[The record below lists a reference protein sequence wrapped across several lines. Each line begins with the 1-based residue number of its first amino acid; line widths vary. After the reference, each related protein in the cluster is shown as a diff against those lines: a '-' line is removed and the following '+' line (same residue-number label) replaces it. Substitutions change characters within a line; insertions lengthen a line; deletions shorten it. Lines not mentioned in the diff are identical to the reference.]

1 MTVTEPTQT
10 ASTIDQARAI
20 AAAGLRVLP
29 IKPGRKN
36 PPMKSWQT
44 AASVDEKAINAWWN
58 GLYRDH
64 GIGIAMGPQPD
75 GRNIFAIDIDTH
87 DEDANGYDT
96 IAELED
102 THGPLPDTVT
112 SVTGS
117 GGAHQLY
124 AAPAGAIIRNQQS
137 AGQRVGPGV
146 DIRGDGGQIVVAPT
160 IHPDTHRV
168 YQWQQG
174 RAPWEHVIADAPKWL
189 LDMVTDQPAPPAPT
203 KAPTVDLYAGPDE
216 ESPADALRRRW
227 NWRDELARAG
237 WQEGHTTGDD
247 TYYTRP
253 GKEVRKGHSAVLH
266 GDDGPFVIFTT
277 EIPASLRQL
286 GHAVRKGE
294 GFAFSPFEWYA
305 AHQHAGSLSDASR
318 ALRAEMSPPMP
329 TTAAT
334 PQTANEGPPVAPEP
348 TFDETLAAML
358 IDWGEFWNQDHKAA
372 EWLAEPVLA
381 QGRSTA
387 IFAPG
392 GTGKSLLS
400 LYMAAC
406 IATGRKLF
414 GRPVDPHNVLYLDYE
429 MTADDLAERLEQ
441 MGFGD
446 DCDLSRLHYALLPSL
461 PGLDEPEGGKAVV
474 RMAEM
479 VDAALV
485 VIDTFG
491 RAVHGD
497 ENDADTVRSWYR
509 WTGLHL
515 KHDGRAFLRVD
526 HAGKDTTK
534 GQRGTSAKNDDVD
547 VVWEM
552 RAKEAGT
559 FTLIAKKRRMGWV
572 PMTVDLV
579 MTETAE
585 LRFDLAHGHV
595 WPKGTAEAAKALDA
609 LSVAVDCTV
618 KQAREALK
626 DAGRTASS
634 EALSNA
640 VKYRKE
646 ANSLYHFAGQKPV
659 DNHPDEPRN
668 APRNALDG
676 DDAERSDGTTE
687 RIANPLVDD
696 AERETERRGTPSDA
710 TAERRS
716 SLKGERVPSVPADD
730 MNPDPT
736 EAELLAIANAEG
748 F

>member
-1 MTVTEPTQT
+1 MMPQPAPT

-36 PPMKSWQT
+36 PPMKSWQN
-44 AASVDEKAINAWWN
+44 AASIDEKAINAWWN

-96 IAELED
+96 ITELED

-137 AGQRVGPGV
+137 EGQRIGPGV
-146 DIRGDGGQIVVAPT
+146 DVRGDGGQIVVAPT
-160 IHPDTHRV
+160 IHPDTKRV
-168 YQWQQG
+168 YAWQQG
-174 RAPWEHVIADAPKWL
+174 RAPWEHPIADAPKWL
-189 LDMVTDQPAPPAPT
+189 LDMVTEKPAPPAAPA
-203 KAPTVDLYAGPDE
+203 KAPTINLLAGTDD

-237 WQEGHTTGDD
+237 WQEGQTTGDD

-253 GKEVRKGHSAVLH
+253 GKDQRLGHSAVLH
-266 GDDGPFVIFTT
+266 GTDGPLVIFTT
-277 EIPASLRQL
+277 EIPATLRQL
-286 GHAVRKGE
+286 GHATRNGE
-294 GFAFSPFEWYA
+294 GFAYSPLEWYA
-305 AHQHAGSLSDASR
+305 AHHHAGSLSAASK
-318 ALRAEMSPPMP
+318 ALRAEMSPTMP
-329 TTAAT
+329 TAAT
-334 PQTANEGPPVAPEP
+334 APQTADEGAPDP

-358 IDWGEFWNQDHKAA
+358 IDWGEFWSQDHKAA

-414 GRPVDPHNVLYLDYE
+414 GRPVEPRHVLYLDYE

-479 VDAALV
+479 VSADLV

-552 RAKEAGT
+552 RAKEAGA

-572 PMTVDLV
+572 PMSVDLV
-579 MTETAE
+579 MTETSD

-595 WPKGTAEAAKALDA
+595 WPKGTAEAAKLLDDA
-609 LSVAVDCTV
+609 GVPIDCTV
-618 KQAREALK
+618 RQAR
-626 DAGRTASS
+626 DAVNASGHKVRQ
-634 EALSNA
+634 EALSSA

-646 ANSLYHFAGQKPV
+646 ANHLYHFAGQRPV
-659 DNHPDEPRN
+659 DNPAETVRN
-668 APRNALDG
+668 AVRNAA
-676 DDAERSDGTTE
+676 DAEIGNTQRNAMSE
-687 RIANPLVDD
+687 N
-696 AERETERRGTPSDA
+696 RETPGQEGGYQDAYHSVTTSEPLRNSVTPVGGHALRADESDHVS
-710 TAERRS
+710 AEP
-716 SLKGERVPSVPADD
+716 LPPADD
-730 MNPDPT
+730 LT
-736 EAELLAIANAEG
+736 A